1 MQKLKEKVKEGKEM
15 KRKLKFSI
23 IVIVLVSSI
32 LLLIGGK
39 AQASLQANPNTKNK
53 TAKTSQ
59 EWITAIREMENT
71 NGAMGLSEERNTN
84 LTGTKSNNID
94 VHFMKSAEY
103 GAIAILSASGYGNS
117 SNAQAITSTTGNNT
131 GMILDTNVYEYVSG
145 FVAAVEGVEE
155 RYYNVYGD
163 VKVGDAMNTCAGW
176 HSASSSRGITQ
187 STHIS
192 GRLVRGYGGIFS
204 YDGMVSYSNSAYAD
218 RSAVFLLNGLPSNY
232 LKANHLAFGRGVAV
246 CGEGL

>member
-1 MQKLKEKVKEGKEM
+1 M
-15 KRKLKFSI
+15 KKKIKFYVMLI
-23 IVIVLVSSI
+23 IGISSI

-39 AQASLQANPNTKNK
+39 SQATLQSNPNTQYKMVK
-53 TAKTSQ
+53 QKEA
-59 EWITAIREMENT
+59 WIGSIREMENV
-71 NGAMGLSEERNTN
+71 NEAMGLSEERNAS
-84 LTGTKSNNID
+84 LTSTKSNNID
-94 VHFMKSAEY
+94 VHFMKSTEY

-117 SNAQAITSTTGNNT
+117 SNEKVITSTTGNNT

-176 HSASSSRGITQ
+176 HSASSSRGVTQ
-187 STHIS
+187 SAHIS

-204 YDGMVSYSNSAYAD
+204 YDGMVSYSTSAYAD
-218 RSAVFLLNGLPSNY
+218 SSAVFLLNGLPSNR
-232 LKANHLAFGRGVAV
+232 LRANHLAFGRGVAV